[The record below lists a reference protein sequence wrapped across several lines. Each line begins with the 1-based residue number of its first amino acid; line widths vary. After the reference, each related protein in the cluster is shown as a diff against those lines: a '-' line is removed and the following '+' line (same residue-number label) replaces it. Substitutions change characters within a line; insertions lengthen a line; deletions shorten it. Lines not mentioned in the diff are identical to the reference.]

1 MTELP
6 DNILHLPQYQVLGCK
21 STDDEMHFQVDVPD
35 PIACEECGV
44 QGEFVR
50 FGKRDVPYRDL
61 PIHGK
66 RVTLWVVR
74 RRYTCRACKT
84 TFRPQL
90 PEMVDGFRMT
100 LRLHEYVEKESFNHP
115 YTFVAAQT
123 GLDEKTVRDI
133 FNARA
138 EFLGRW
144 HRFETPRILG
154 IDELYLN
161 KRYRCILTNIEER
174 TLLDLPDNILHL
186 PEYQV
191 LGCKST
197 DDEMHFQVDAPDPI
211 ACEECGVQG
220 EFVRFGK
227 RDVPYRDLP
236 IHGKRVTLWVVRR
249 RYTCRACKTTFR
261 PQLPEM
267 VDGFRMTLRL
277 HEYVEKES
285 FNHPYT
291 FVAAQTGLDEKT
303 VRDIFNARAEF
314 LGRWHRFETPRIL
327 GIDELYL
334 NKRYRCILTNIEE
347 RTLLDLLATRRQDV
361 VTNYLMKLKDR
372 QKVEI
377 VSMDMWNPYRAAV
390 KAVLPQARIVVDKF
404 HVVRMANDALE
415 RVRKGLRK
423 ELKPS
428 QSRTLKGDR
437 KILLKRA
444 HEVSDRERL
453 IMETWTGAFPQL
465 LAAYEHKERFYG
477 IWDATTRLQAEA
489 ALDEWIA
496 TIPKGQKEVW
506 SDLVRAVGNWRE
518 ETMTYFETDMPVT
531 NAYTESINRL
541 AKDKNREGRGYS
553 FEVMRARM
561 LYTTKHKK
569 KAPTAKVSPFY
580 KKTIGYGLP
589 DFAEELNYGVDL
601 STI

>member
-174 TLLDLPDNILHL
+174 P
-186 PEYQV
+186 
-191 LGCKST
+191 
-197 DDEMHFQVDAPDPI
+197 
-211 ACEECGVQG
+211 
-220 EFVRFGK
+220 
-227 RDVPYRDLP
+227 
-236 IHGKRVTLWVVRR
+236 
-249 RYTCRACKTTFR
+249 
-261 PQLPEM
+261 
-267 VDGFRMTLRL
+267 
-277 HEYVEKES
+277 
-285 FNHPYT
+285 
-291 FVAAQTGLDEKT
+291 
-303 VRDIFNARAEF
+303 
-314 LGRWHRFETPRIL
+314 
-327 GIDELYL
+327 
-334 NKRYRCILTNIEE
+334 
-347 RTLLDLLATRRQDV
+347 LLDLLATRRQDV

-453 IMETWTGAFPQL
+453 IMETWTGAFPKL
-465 LAAYEHKERFYG
+465 LAAYEHFPGFYQQL
-477 IWDATTRLQAEA
+477 T
-489 ALDEWIA
+489 
-496 TIPKGQKEVW
+496 
-506 SDLVRAVGNWRE
+506 VGL
-518 ETMTYFETDMPVT
+518 P
-531 NAYTESINRL
+531 ES
-541 AKDKNREGRGYS
+541 G
-553 FEVMRARM
+553 
-561 LYTTKHKK
+561 H
-569 KAPTAKVSPFY
+569 
-580 KKTIGYGLP
+580 GLP
-589 DFAEELNYGVDL
+589 DVLNEALWNLDWMLTMQDPNDGGVYHKLTNKVFDGMVMPEKATAPRYVVQKTTTATLDFAAVMAVASRVLEPFDSQQPGRSARYLAAAE
-601 STI
+601 SAWRWPR

>member
-1 MTELP
+1 M
-6 DNILHLPQYQVLGCK
+6 
-21 STDDEMHFQVDVPD
+21 ST
-35 PIACEECGV
+35 
-44 QGEFVR
+44 
-50 FGKRDVPYRDL
+50 
-61 PIHGK
+61 
-66 RVTLWVVR
+66 WR
-74 RRYTCRACKT
+74 R
-84 TFRPQL
+84 
-90 PEMVDGFRMT
+90 
-100 LRLHEYVEKESFNHP
+100 
-115 YTFVAAQT
+115 
-123 GLDEKTVRDI
+123 
-133 FNARA
+133 
-138 EFLGRW
+138 
-144 HRFETPRILG
+144 
-154 IDELYLN
+154 
-161 KRYRCILTNIEER
+161 
-174 TLLDLPDNILHL
+174 
-186 PEYQV
+186 
-191 LGCKST
+191 
-197 DDEMHFQVDAPDPI
+197 
-211 ACEECGVQG
+211 
-220 EFVRFGK
+220 
-227 RDVPYRDLP
+227 
-236 IHGKRVTLWVVRR
+236 
-249 RYTCRACKTTFR
+249 
-261 PQLPEM
+261 
-267 VDGFRMTLRL
+267 
-277 HEYVEKES
+277 ES

-477 IWDATTRLQAEA
+477 IWDANTHGSR
-489 ALDEWIA
+489 
-496 TIPKGQKEVW
+496 QKPPW
-506 SDLVRAVGNWRE
+506 TSG
-518 ETMTYFETDMPVT
+518 
-531 NAYTESINRL
+531 
-541 AKDKNREGRGYS
+541 
-553 FEVMRARM
+553 
-561 LYTTKHKK
+561 
-569 KAPTAKVSPFY
+569 
-580 KKTIGYGLP
+580 
-589 DFAEELNYGVDL
+589 
-601 STI
+601 

>member
-1 MTELP
+1 MINSLSLP
-6 DNILHLPQYQVLGCK
+6 GYQLVD
-21 STDDEMHFQVDVPD
+21 SDEQKEDIHFRLEAPTPV
-35 PIACEECGV
+35 ACEGCGV

-61 PIHGK
+61 PIHCK

-115 YTFVAAQT
+115 YTF
-123 GLDEKTVRDI
+123 
-133 FNARA
+133 
-138 EFLGRW
+138 
-144 HRFETPRILG
+144 
-154 IDELYLN
+154 
-161 KRYRCILTNIEER
+161 
-174 TLLDLPDNILHL
+174 
-186 PEYQV
+186 
-191 LGCKST
+191 
-197 DDEMHFQVDAPDPI
+197 
-211 ACEECGVQG
+211 
-220 EFVRFGK
+220 
-227 RDVPYRDLP
+227 
-236 IHGKRVTLWVVRR
+236 
-249 RYTCRACKTTFR
+249 
-261 PQLPEM
+261 
-267 VDGFRMTLRL
+267 
-277 HEYVEKES
+277 
-285 FNHPYT
+285 
-291 FVAAQTGLDEKT
+291 
-303 VRDIFNARAEF
+303 FNARAEF

>member
-1 MTELP
+1 MAQMP
-6 DNILHLPQYQVLGCK
+6 DNILHLQSYEVLGYD
-21 STDDEMHFQVDVPD
+21 STDDDMHFQVDAPD

-44 QGEFVR
+44 QGDFVR

-100 LRLHEYVEKESFNHP
+100 LRLYEYLEKESFNHP

-133 FNARA
+133 F
-138 EFLGRW
+138 
-144 HRFETPRILG
+144 
-154 IDELYLN
+154 
-161 KRYRCILTNIEER
+161 
-174 TLLDLPDNILHL
+174 
-186 PEYQV
+186 
-191 LGCKST
+191 S
-197 DDEMHFQVDAPDPI
+197 
-211 ACEECGVQG
+211 
-220 EFVRFGK
+220 
-227 RDVPYRDLP
+227 
-236 IHGKRVTLWVVRR
+236 
-249 RYTCRACKTTFR
+249 
-261 PQLPEM
+261 
-267 VDGFRMTLRL
+267 
-277 HEYVEKES
+277 
-285 FNHPYT
+285 
-291 FVAAQTGLDEKT
+291 
-303 VRDIFNARAEF
+303 ARAEF

-347 RTLLDLLATRRQDV
+347 RTLLDLLASSRQDV
-361 VTNYLMKLKDR
+361 VTNYLMNMKDR
-372 QKVEI
+372 NRVEI

-415 RVRKGLRK
+415 KVRKGLRK

-477 IWDATTRLQAEA
+477 IWDATTRPQAEA
-489 ALDEWIA
+489 ALDEWVA
-496 TIPKGQKEVW
+496 TIPEGQKEVW
-506 SDLVRAVGNWRE
+506 SDLVRVVGNWRE
-518 ETMTYFETDMPVT
+518 EIMTYFETDMTVT

-580 KKTIGYGLP
+580 KKSIGYGLP
-589 DFAEELNYGVDL
+589 DFTGELNYGVDL